1 MRVVV
6 GPGLRSEAHSPPG
19 LKAGFGKADDLRQ
32 APNSVAVSADGPGVP
47 DVQSKGRIQ
56 IQNGGFEGMVFELS
70 SAETLIGRNP
80 TTDITLLDEGI
91 SREHAVILLDEE
103 SGEYV
108 VEDLQ
113 STNGTKVNG
122 KRVRSKALQSGDLIE
137 LGRTRFQFHVDP

>member
-1 MRVVV
+1 MGCVRH
-6 GPGLRSEAHSPPG
+6 RSLPWCLLTGEG
-19 LKAGFGKADDLRQ
+19 T
-32 APNSVAVSADGPGVP
+32 P
-47 DVQSKGRIQ
+47 DVQSKARIE
-56 IQNGGFEGMVFELS
+56 IQHGGFEGMAFELS

-91 SREHAVILLDEE
+91 SREHAVILLDED

-122 KRVRSKALQSGDLIE
+122 KRVRSAALQSGDLIE
-137 LGRTRFQFHVDP
+137 LGRTRFQFHREG